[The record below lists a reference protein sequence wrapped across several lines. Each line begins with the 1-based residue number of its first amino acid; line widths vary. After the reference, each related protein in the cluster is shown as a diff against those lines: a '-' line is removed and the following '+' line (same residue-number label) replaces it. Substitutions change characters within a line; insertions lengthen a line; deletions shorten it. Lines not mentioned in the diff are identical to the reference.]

1 MDAGLSI
8 IRGCPRP
15 ATCEIDDHQVTVEL
29 AADDEQVAA
38 LLEKLTRSTAKIRS
52 FHEKDPTLE
61 DVFMLVTKG
70 LVI

>member
-1 MDAGLSI
+1 MRACLPCCTS
-8 IRGCPRP
+8 
-15 ATCEIDDHQVTVEL
+15 
-29 AADDEQVAA
+29 
-38 LLEKLTRSTAKIRS
+38 SAKAVRRLRS